1 MSVAMADHLQVINP
15 HKYVNIDGKR
25 FKFII
30 KFPQIP
36 KIQDNS
42 EISMPLQKSIPKPKQ
57 NPDIAIENPKTFV
70 PKPETQ
76 KPLLKPKRQEN
87 LGMSHHLKTPTKLM
101 PKRQIQKPKRSSHIH
116 VAMPDQSKDRKKL
129 IPRPEILEDKKPH
142 NGFLRDN
149 IKEQILQGLSMVFQ
163 EAQDEEFRTE
173 LKRCNP
179 GLIASSIESL
189 LFVKWGLS
197 NTACRPKYRSLIFNV
212 KDPKNPD
219 FRRKLLLGTIKP
231 EELANMNAQEMASD
245 DRKRE
250 NQVIRERKLYPNCNK
265 S

>member
-1 MSVAMADHLQVINP
+1 MSVAMADHLHVINP

-36 KIQDNS
+36 NKQDDS
-42 EISMPLQKSIPKPKQ
+42 EIAMPHHKSIPKPKQ
-57 NPDIAIENPKTFV
+57 NPDITIENPKTFV

-76 KPLLKPKRQEN
+76 KPLPKPKRQEN
-87 LGMSHHLKTPTKLM
+87 LCMSHHVKTPTKLM
-101 PKRQIQKPKRSSHIH
+101 PKRQIQKPKKEGNHLH
-116 VAMPDQSKDRKKL
+116 VTMPDQSKNPKKL

-142 NGFLRDN
+142 SVSLRDN

-163 EAQDEEFRTE
+163 EVQDEEIRTE

-179 GLIASSIESL
+179 GLITSSLESL
-189 LFVKWGLS
+189 LFFKWGLS
-197 NTACRPKYRSLIFNV
+197 DTACRPKYRSLIFNI

-219 FRRKLLLGTIKP
+219 FRRKLLLGQIKP
-231 EELANMNAQEMASD
+231 EEVANMNAQEMASD
-245 DRKRE
+245 ERKRE
-250 NQVIRERKLYPNCNK
+250 NQVILARKFPNCR